1 LLDWLKRFFGSDLQ
15 VAEEDPHTV
24 ERFAERLE
32 AIARAE
38 AEARAAALEEERLRA
53 ESERPPPP
61 PILLLAP
68 PNYRREIIRRI

>member
-15 VAEEDPHTV
+15 DTEEDPHIA

-32 AIARAE
+32 AIVQAE
-38 AEARAAALEEERLRA
+38 AAARAAALEEERLRA
-53 ESERPPPP
+53 ELERPPPK

-68 PNYRREIIRRI
+68 PNYRREIVRRI